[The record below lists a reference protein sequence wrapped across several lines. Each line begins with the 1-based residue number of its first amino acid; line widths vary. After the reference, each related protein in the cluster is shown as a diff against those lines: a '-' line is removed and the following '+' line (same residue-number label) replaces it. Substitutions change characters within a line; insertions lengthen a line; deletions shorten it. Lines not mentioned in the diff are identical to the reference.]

1 MKNRR
6 NIATLIFFTFFQII
20 YVTANGQKANSSQIE
35 PLPKGW
41 RPTGD
46 ARKDYKMGVDKKAGQ
61 KGVDAITI
69 KSEADKIKGFGAL
82 ANYIKID
89 KYLGKR
95 IRMTGY
101 MRSEKV
107 DGWAGFWLRVDD
119 STSHDKRVLSFDN
132 MYDKAIKETTDWTKC
147 TLVLDVPKNGTTIVY
162 GALLSGKGQIWFD
175 DIKFDLVGGEVPVTR
190 ASR

>member
-6 NIATLIFFTFFQII
+6 NITAVIFLLLFQTI
-20 YVTANGQKANSSQIE
+20 YITANAQKTNSSEIY

-41 RPTGD
+41 RITGSAPQNYD
-46 ARKDYKMGVDKKAGQ
+46 MGVDRNAGQ
-61 KGVDAITI
+61 KGKDAITI
-69 KSEADKIKGFGAL
+69 KYTAKKNMKFGAL

-101 MRSEKV
+101 IRSEKV

-132 MYDKAIKETTDWTKC
+132 MYDKAIRGTTDWTKY
-147 TLVLDVPKNGTTIVY
+147 TLVLDVPQNGTTIVY

-175 DIKFDLVGGEVPVTR
+175 DVKFDLVGNEVPVTR
-190 ASR
+190 KRR